1 MNTRKP
7 RLGSIYRPKYRGPD
21 GSLVESQVWWLKY
34 YVNGRPV
41 RESAKTEDWNEA
53 ERLLKRRQG
62 EQATGKFAGL
72 GPERIRM
79 AQLFEAVVEDYT
91 ANGKHSLP
99 DVKFRLRLH
108 LLPAFGHLRAAEF
121 GSNHVGRYI
130 EQRRRAEAANATIN
144 RELAIVRR
152 AFTLA
157 AQADPPRVTRLV
169 HIPSLKEN
177 NVRKGFLEH
186 TAYTRLRDELPE
198 YLRPLFVVAYHT
210 GARRGEL
217 TRVQWPQVDFTADRI
232 RLNPGE
238 TKNNEPRTLPI
249 YGEMREWL
257 LMAKETRDLGFPD
270 CPWVLHENGRRI
282 QTFRK
287 AWASACQ
294 RAGVGGLLFHDLRRS
309 AVRNMV
315 RAGIPEKVAMAI
327 SGHKTQSVFQRYN
340 IVSER
345 DLTDAAA
352 RMEQYVEAATKAVQ
366 EAEAAGTGK
375 VMGKVTGAYVN

>member
-1 MNTRKP
+1 MAARKP
-7 RLGSIYRPKYRGPD
+7 RAGSIYRPKYRKPD
-21 GSLVESQVWWLKY
+21 GTVAESRIWWVKFY
-34 YVNGRPV
+34 RNGAPV
-41 RESAKTEDWNEA
+41 RESADTEDWAEA
-53 ERLLKRRQG
+53 ERFLKRKLG
-62 EQATGKFAGL
+62 EVAAGRFI
-72 GPERIRM
+72 GPERVRM
-79 AQLFEAVVEDYT
+79 AQLFDAVVEDYQQ
-91 ANGKHSLP
+91 NGKRSLS

-121 GSNHVGRYI
+121 GSSHVRRYI
-130 EQRRRAEAANATIN
+130 EQRQRAQAANATIN
-144 RELAIVRR
+144 RELAILRR

-157 AQADPPRVTRLV
+157 AQADPPRVARLV

-198 YLRPLFVVAYHT
+198 CLRALFVGAYHT

-217 TRVQWPQVDFTADRI
+217 TRIQWPQVDFTANRI
-232 RLNPGE
+232 TLNPGE
-238 TKNNEPRTLPI
+238 TKNDEPRTLPI

-257 LMAKETRDLGFPD
+257 LMAKEARDLKFPA
-270 CPWVLHENGRRI
+270 CPWVFHENGRRI

-287 AWASACQ
+287 AWASACE
-294 RAGVGGLLFHDLRRS
+294 RAKLPGLLFHDLRRS

-327 SGHKTQSVFQRYN
+327 SGHKTQAVFQRYN

-352 RMEQYVEAATKAVQ
+352 RMERYIEAAAQTVQ
-366 EAEAAGTGK
+366 EADAGGTGK
-375 VMGKVTGAYVN
+375 VTGKVEGGYVN